1 MHSTRHGTHP
11 TGASDLNA
19 VIEAGYPYELAGIV
33 YYIFFVLMSRKRFG
47 AAYSKRSRILVV
59 LAAIVMVG
67 CVPFHYA
74 NELLGVTAMFTLAIV
89 ALLSTLADAVAA
101 RRKPSSPK

>member
-1 MHSTRHGTHP
+1 
-11 TGASDLNA
+11 

-33 YYIFFVLMSRKRFG
+33 YYVFFVLMNRKRY
-47 AAYSKRSRILVV
+47 AATYSKRSRILVV

-74 NELLGVTAMFTLAIV
+74 NALPGVTAMFALALF
-89 ALLSTLADAVAA
+89 ALASTLADALAA
-101 RRKPSSPK
+101 RRRAS

>member
-1 MHSTRHGTHP
+1 MHSTRHGTHRI
-11 TGASDLNA
+11 GVSNLNA
-19 VIEAGYPYELAGIV
+19 VIQAGYPYELAGIV
-33 YYIFFVLMSRKRFG
+33 YYVFFIMMSRKRF
-47 AAYSKRSRILVV
+47 AATYSKRSRILVV

-74 NELLGVTAMFTLAIV
+74 GELAGVAAMFSLAII

-101 RRKPSSPK
+101 HRR

>member
-1 MHSTRHGTHP
+1 MHSIRHGTHP
-11 TGASDLNA
+11 TGVSDLNA

-33 YYIFFVLMSRKRFG
+33 YYVFFVMMSRKRL
-47 AAYSKRSRILVV
+47 AATYSKRSRILVV

-89 ALLSTLADAVAA
+89 ALLSTLADAVTT
-101 RRKPSSPK
+101 RRRPSSPK

>member
-1 MHSTRHGTHP
+1 
-11 TGASDLNA
+11 
-19 VIEAGYPYELAGIV
+19 V
-33 YYIFFVLMSRKRFG
+33 FFVLMSRKRN
-47 AAYSKRSRILVV
+47 AAIYSKRSRILVV

-89 ALLSTLADAVAA
+89 ALVSTLADGVAS
-101 RRKPSSPK
+101 RRGNSSSPK